1 MGRPRG
7 SKNKKKLIT
16 FEEIQ
21 RNLNEKKTL
30 KEELIRE
37 ISDIDNQVVP
47 LKTELKL
54 KRRSLKKLEKEI
66 IKLEAMKGE
75 GAPKIIYDKEDYL
88 KDLV

>member
-37 ISDIDNQVVP
+37 ISDIDNQVFP
-47 LKTELKL
+47 
-54 KRRSLKKLEKEI
+54 
-66 IKLEAMKGE
+66 
-75 GAPKIIYDKEDYL
+75 
-88 KDLV
+88 